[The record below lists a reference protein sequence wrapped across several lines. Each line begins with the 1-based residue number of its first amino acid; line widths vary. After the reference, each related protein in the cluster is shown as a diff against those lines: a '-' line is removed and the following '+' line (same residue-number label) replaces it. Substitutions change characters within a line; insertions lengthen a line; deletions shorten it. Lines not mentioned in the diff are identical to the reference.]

1 VTAELLD
8 AIGIAIARASGQS
21 LGAPAVRAATGG
33 SIHKSYVLEDGRLRY
48 FVKTNA
54 AAVQPQFTAE
64 AEGLSRLAATGCVR
78 VPAVIC
84 QGAAVGAAFLVL
96 EYLDL
101 APATMIGQTR
111 LGRALAA
118 LHGADLGDMRHGLDH
133 DNFIG
138 STTQANTRDED
149 WAAFFRERRLRFQL
163 DLAVQRGYGR
173 ELEPGRR
180 LLKNLDGLF
189 TDYRPRPS
197 LLHGDL
203 WSGNAGELRDS
214 TPVIF
219 DPAVYFGD
227 RESDLAMTE
236 LFGGFAPAF
245 YAAYDEVWPRGSGYA
260 VRRTLYQLYHVLN
273 HLNLFGAGY
282 LAQAQHMIAEL
293 SAEFG

>member
-8 AIGIAIARASGQS
+8 AIRNAIAQAGGQG
-21 LGAPAVRAATGG
+21 LVAPGVRVATGG
-33 SIHKSYVLEDGRLRY
+33 SIHKSYVLDDGCRSY

-54 AAVQPQFTAE
+54 FPMQPQFAAE
-64 AEGLSRLAATGCVR
+64 AEGLLRLSATGRVR

-84 QGAAVGAAFLVL
+84 RGAAPGAAFLVL
-96 EYLDL
+96 EYLAL
-101 APATMIGQTR
+101 APATVAGQAR
-111 LGRALAA
+111 LGHAVAA
-118 LHGADLGDMRHGLDH
+118 LHGADLGETRFGLDH

-138 STTQANTRDED
+138 STTQTNARCDD
-149 WAAFFRERRLRFQL
+149 WTVFFRERRLRFQL
-163 DLAVQRGYGR
+163 DLAARRGYGR
-173 ELEPGRR
+173 ELEAGRR
-180 LLKNLDGLF
+180 LAENLDGLF
-189 TDYRPRPS
+189 AGYRPRPS

-203 WSGNAGELRDS
+203 WSGNAGELHDG

-245 YAAYDEVWPRGSGYA
+245 YAAYDDAWPRHSGYTA
-260 VRRTLYQLYHVLN
+260 RRTLYQLYHVLN

-282 LAQAQHMIAEL
+282 LAQAQRMIAEL
-293 SAEFG
+293 NAGLG